1 MTGIT
6 ILRFFGEQSL
16 DRRSE
21 GEIISIIRG
30 RIIVWIIE
38 PHTESWVDETGPG
51 YAHLP
56 TIRSSTVRGM
66 LPKIAYTTTY
76 GGWCPTTMGALT
88 KVRHCVDSSTQPLL
102 SAASLLWTPIGR
114 EQIEL
119 AGHELAIHMLESAPC
134 TLVLRGQVVKQ
145 RASDIEEL
153 RKYFSQGLSA
163 ANPSKLEA
171 RIAVAFIAP
180 ELSPEPSV
188 QTDTRAAIRL
198 YVNRLSPASV
208 PKTEESVIESSSDL
222 IAAFS
227 PRVILVAPTPGAA
240 MSNQMLVRLRIL
252 MVDALALATAQLMGI
267 NNYRDRVGT
276 IHDPPTGW
284 SQVTPRPLRLRE
296 SRIRRVYYAFRSKW
310 WWARPSSHSLALLTW
325 STFAEIHGLTGLV
338 KQVDEEL
345 SDYSASAREDLE
357 RFIALGGLTLGSLAI
372 YESVIYA
379 EMGSGHTWLT
389 IGMPAVGLLRAITWA
404 ALRPVIRRQPQ
415 SVD

>member
-1 MTGIT
+1 
-6 ILRFFGEQSL
+6 
-16 DRRSE
+16 
-21 GEIISIIRG
+21 
-30 RIIVWIIE
+30 VWIIE
-38 PHTESWVDETGPG
+38 PHTESWVDETAPG

-76 GGWCPTTMGALT
+76 GGWCPTIMGALT
-88 KVRHCVDSSTQPLL
+88 EVRHCVDNTTQPLL
-102 SAASLLWTPIGR
+102 SAGSLLWTPIGR
-114 EQIEL
+114 EHIEL
-119 AGHELAIHMLESAPC
+119 AGHAIAIHMLESAPC
-134 TLVLRGQVVKQ
+134 TLFLSGQVVKQ

-153 RKYFSQGLSA
+153 RRHFSQGIST
-163 ANPSKLEA
+163 ANPSKVEA

-188 QTDTRAAIRL
+188 QIDTRAALRL

-208 PKTEESVIESSSDL
+208 PKPEESVIEVSSDL

-240 MSNQMLVRLRIL
+240 MSNQMLVRLRIF
-252 MVDALALATAQLMGI
+252 MVDAVALATAQLMSI
-267 NNYRDRVGT
+267 NKFRDRVGT
-276 IHDPPTGW
+276 IHDPPSGW
-284 SQVTPRPLRLRE
+284 SRISPKPLRLRE
-296 SRIRRVYYAFRSKW
+296 SRIRVDYYAFRSKW

-379 EMGSGHTWLT
+379 EVGSGHTWLT
-389 IGMPAVGLLRAITWA
+389 IGVPALGLLGAITWA
-404 ALRPVIRRQPQ
+404 ALRPAIRRHPE